1 MRRLVSYPKYGTSRC
16 LRASPLSKRRISVRS
31 FSARERSRRSLIT
44 RRSSHLLWSL
54 TSKERV
60 DSTTASTRTIKKLM
74 ISISISVNPPP
85 KTRRN
90 RMQPTKRARTR
101 IRRFG
106 ARFRASVRAPS
117 SPGSA
122 WKRSTTTD
130 RPWWTSPAYSSRTS
144 PSSDPSTASTPVGV
158 GLRTFGRSAMR

>member
-1 MRRLVSYPKYGTSRC
+1 LLAPWVSIKRIRTLRLRRAARTRRIMRRLVSYPKYGTSPC

-54 TSKERV
+54 ISKERV
-60 DSTTASTRTIKKLM
+60 DSTKASTRTIKKLM
-74 ISISISVNPPP
+74 ISISISVTPPP

-101 IRRFG
+101 IRRFLQLIL
-106 ARFRASVRAPS
+106 
-117 SPGSA
+117 
-122 WKRSTTTD
+122 
-130 RPWWTSPAYSSRTS
+130 RP
-144 PSSDPSTASTPVGV
+144 
-158 GLRTFGRSAMR
+158 